1 MYCTGEW
8 ATGWKEEKER
18 ISSLLRFQSPGD
30 RSEDK
35 KKKFGVTIER
45 FFLQLCNSCARGKII
60 KVLKFHRCCVLRLEK
75 PY

>member
-8 ATGWKEEKER
+8 ATGWKEEEER

-35 KKKFGVTIER
+35 KKKFGVTLER
-45 FFLQLCNSCARGKII
+45 ILFATMQLLCQRK
-60 KVLKFHRCCVLRLEK
+60 K
-75 PY
+75 

>member
-8 ATGWKEEKER
+8 ATGWKEEEER

-35 KKKFGVTIER
+35 KKKFGVTLVRII
-45 FFLQLCNSCARGKII
+45 FCNYATL
-60 KVLKFHRCCVLRLEK
+60 VPEEK
-75 PY
+75 